1 MNRNDLVQITKLL
14 QIIVEREVQKNTK
27 NVLSEI
33 RKLNSQISLL
43 KETTQPKTKIVKQQS
58 NNESIKDI
66 LSEINVSEK
75 VKPNS
80 FLQDIFETVTPF
92 DDDSEQVESVLDLKT
107 SSTDPAAKILNKLQT
122 TDFRKKLQIMEQS
135 ANNFNRS
142 QMHK

>member
-1 MNRNDLVQITKLL
+1 MNRNDLVQIAKLL

>member
-1 MNRNDLVQITKLL
+1 MNRNELVQIAKLL